1 MDGKD
6 VEFLLKSVSMWMT
19 ILSTRMML
27 ILTLLLTFG
36 LFAWAMY
43 LADYMHLATAAA
55 FGLLVFLPIRALDAP
70 KKEKENDR
78 QTET

>member
-6 VEFLLKSVSMWMT
+6 VEFLLKSVNMWVK

-27 ILTLLLTFG
+27 IMTMLLTFG

-43 LADYMHLATAAA
+43 AADYTHLAIASA
-55 FGLLVFLPIRALDAP
+55 FAVFVFLPVRALDAP

-78 QTET
+78 QT